1 MERIAL
7 AALLVVCGWYCVALA
22 YVFVFATPFPFELE
36 WSESASLCMAHRVAT
51 GQPLY
56 AAPSIE
62 HVPVPYPPLY
72 YVLGGHLA
80 RYLGWGLPT
89 LRVLSLAAFAA
100 TAAGMAWLVRRETAS
115 WAAAFVA
122 VGCYAACFEPSGAW
136 YHLARI
142 DSLFVCLL
150 WWGLAVLHRAS
161 SHRATLL
168 AAALF
173 FLALL
178 VKQTLLLLLP
188 FLLVIV
194 LVARRAWTATFAAS
208 LGALLGLTVLVGNHL
223 TGGWFHFY
231 ILDYQVQRGFD
242 LALVAAYLRQVW
254 LPLALLGA
262 AVALAWLRGARTAR
276 EAARRHWPWLLAAA
290 GSLTVG
296 LSAIAQPGGAA
307 NNAMPLYACVA
318 TLVGLGF
325 ALFPGDSRHDAS
337 RAGYCLLLGG
347 ALAALWYDPGRYTP
361 RAADYAAGRRVVEAL
376 ADLPEPVWIPHT
388 PSYYFLTGHRP
399 FAHQVALWDIGKSD
413 DTRAKH
419 ELVGQILNAI
429 SRRTFSGVVLGSE
442 EGHIHAALLQHG
454 YRPLRLHAEPDGL
467 WAKTGFRWRPEVL
480 FLRDGEASPGGPP
493 TPPARRPQGVP

>member
-1 MERIAL
+1 M
-7 AALLVVCGWYCVALA
+7 LVVCGWYCAALA
-22 YVFVFATPFPFELE
+22 YVVVRAVPFPFELE

-72 YVLGGHLA
+72 YVLGGYLA
-80 RYLGWGLPT
+80 RWLGWGLPT
-89 LRVLSLAAFAA
+89 LRLLSLAAFLA
-100 TAAGMAWLVRRETAS
+100 TVAGMAWLVRRETAS
-115 WAAAFVA
+115 WAAALVA

-142 DSLFVCLL
+142 DSLFVCFL

-173 FLALL
+173 FLAFL

-194 LVARRAWTATFAAS
+194 LVARRSWMATFAAS

-254 LPLALLGA
+254 VPLALLGA
-262 AVALAWLRGARTAR
+262 AVALARLLGARSGR
-276 EAARRHWPWLLAAA
+276 EAARRYCPWLLAAA
-290 GSLTVG
+290 GSLAVG

-307 NNAMPLYACVA
+307 NNAMPLYACLA
-318 TLVGLGF
+318 TLAGIGF
-325 ALFPGDSRHDAS
+325 ALIPPHSQHGVF
-337 RAGYCLLLGG
+337 RAVYCLLLGG
-347 ALAALWYDPGRYTP
+347 ALAALWYDPGKYTP
-361 RAADYAAGRRVVEAL
+361 RAVDYAAGQRVVKAL
-376 ADLPEPVWIPHT
+376 SGLPDPVWIPHT

-399 FAHQVALWDIGKSD
+399 FAHQVALWDIGKSV
-413 DTRAKH
+413 DTQAQRK
-419 ELVGQILNAI
+419 LVGQILTAI
-429 SRRTFSGVVLGSE
+429 SRRTFAGV
-442 EGHIHAALLQHG
+442 EGHIHAALRQHG
-454 YRPLRLHAEPDGL
+454 YRSIRLHPEPDGL

-480 FLRDGEASPGGPP
+480 FLRDKATGQGGPLAP
-493 TPPARRPQGVP
+493 